1 MRKRKKVFVYVC
13 ESEMSETVYSFLE
26 KWCYIGDRKREG
38 RYREKEVGRERY
50 KKGERERKK
59 ERERVKKGDRD
70 RDRYTKEE
78 KNIST

>member
-1 MRKRKKVFVYVC
+1 
-13 ESEMSETVYSFLE
+13 
-26 KWCYIGDRKREG
+26 
-38 RYREKEVGRERY
+38 VGRERY